1 MSVSYEVKDL
11 IMKSQYKNQC
21 CRRALLHGILA
32 SKAVLDDEKRICVT
46 FEKEEQVLFFGN
58 LVGEFYNK
66 EVEILKSQKG
76 GRGKR
81 VAFDSKA
88 ARNFVSS
95 LESTDSLYIDKCP
108 YCTAAFLRG
117 VFFATGRFSDPS
129 KQFCL
134 EFSLGTK
141 ALIINTLFSGLGFEM
156 KQTLRRAENL
166 LYTKNSCVIEDFFA
180 ASDLNDTTYEIIN
193 IKIRNDFLNNAN
205 RLRNFDTVNILKAVE
220 AAAPQLSVIKELE
233 KYDLL
238 ALLPDEL
245 AETARLRL
253 EYPDL
258 SLTQLAR
265 ISVPPLSKSGMTHR
279 MSKIIKLG
287 KELLTKH
294 KL

>member
-1 MSVSYEVKDL
+1 MVKFRKIKHVRFRQYGRGRVQL
-11 IMKSQYKNQC
+11 AANIHQILKKS
-21 CRRALLHGILA
+21 GIG
-32 SKAVLDDEKRICVT
+32 E
-46 FEKEEQVLFFGN
+46 FFVLFVNELF
-58 LVGEFYNK
+58 L
-66 EVEILKSQKG
+66 
-76 GRGKR
+76 
-81 VAFDSKA
+81 
-88 ARNFVSS
+88 NF
-95 LESTDSLYIDKCP
+95 
-108 YCTAAFLRG
+108 
-117 VFFATGRFSDPS
+117 
-129 KQFCL
+129 
-134 EFSLGTK
+134 
-141 ALIINTLFSGLGFEM
+141 GFEM

-233 KYDLL
+233 RYDLL
-238 ALLPDEL
+238 SLLPDEL
-245 AETARLRL
+245 ADTARLRL
-253 EYPDL
+253 KYPDL